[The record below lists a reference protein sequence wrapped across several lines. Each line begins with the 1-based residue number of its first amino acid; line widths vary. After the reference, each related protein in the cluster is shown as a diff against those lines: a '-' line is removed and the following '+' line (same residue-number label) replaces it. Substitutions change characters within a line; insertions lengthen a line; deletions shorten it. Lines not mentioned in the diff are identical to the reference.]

1 MCVCVCQASVA
12 SGWLIIFMRG
22 GDESPAMTVCC
33 ISSSVYEMSF
43 FSLGVIMPKKISRLV
58 LLAALSAV
66 CCCGPRKDVVVFS
79 VGGAPAEL
87 AFWEELIRD
96 FEKQSGIPVELLR
109 QPADTDQ
116 RRQGLV
122 VALGAGKSN
131 PDVFLLD
138 VAWLGLFTASGWLEP
153 LGSDIDQRPFFTRV
167 LQLVDIYE
175 GKLMALPVYLDG
187 GLLYYRKDLF
197 EKFDLPSP
205 PKTWDELLSYAR
217 TVQSKMRKINPD
229 FYGFVWQGAQYEG
242 LVCNFLEF
250 AGSNGG
256 FISHGGR
263 ICLNTPENCRALAFM
278 HDLIRTHGISP
289 PSTYTEMKEEETRT
303 FFQAGNALFER
314 NWPYAWALHQG
325 PESEVRGKI
334 AVAPLPAPRN
344 GESVSTLGGWHI
356 GISKFSDVRPRAL
369 RLVEFITSYETQK
382 RLLLRLGWNP
392 GRKDL
397 YSDPE
402 VLETAPHLR
411 QLRAVFQ
418 NARPRPI
425 LPYYNQISKI
435 VQPRINGVMAGK
447 YTPEEALAAAEQE
460 VAALLER
467 YSTK

>member
-1 MCVCVCQASVA
+1 VA
-12 SGWLIIFMRG
+12 RLLNWLSGKN
-22 GDESPAMTVCC
+22 S
-33 ISSSVYEMSF
+33 
-43 FSLGVIMPKKISRLV
+43 
-58 LLAALSAV
+58 
-66 CCCGPRKDVVVFS
+66 
-79 VGGAPAEL
+79 
-87 AFWEELIRD
+87 
-96 FEKQSGIPVELLR
+96 SGILKSNPEFR
-109 QPADTDQ
+109 SSCCDR

-263 ICLNTPENCRALAFM
+263 ICLNTPENRRALAFM

>member
-1 MCVCVCQASVA
+1 
-12 SGWLIIFMRG
+12 
-22 GDESPAMTVCC
+22 
-33 ISSSVYEMSF
+33 MSF